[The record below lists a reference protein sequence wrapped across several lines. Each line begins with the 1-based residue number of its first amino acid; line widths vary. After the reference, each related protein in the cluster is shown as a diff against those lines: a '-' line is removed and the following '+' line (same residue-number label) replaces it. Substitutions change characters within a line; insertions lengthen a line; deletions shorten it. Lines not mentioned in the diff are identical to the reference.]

1 MLKTR
6 VIPILLLD
14 QNYLVKTT
22 QFKNAYYLGDPINA
36 VRIFNEFEIP
46 EIIVLD
52 ISQNWELKQP
62 NFGLIELIA
71 IECNM
76 PLTYGGGIKNIE
88 QVRQIIS
95 LGVEKIVINTAA
107 FMNPELIKN
116 LSNEFGS
123 QSIVGSIDVKK
134 DFWGR
139 YKVYVKNGKLNT
151 VKNPF
156 EYAKILENLGIG
168 ELLITFIPHEGT
180 YKGYEQ
186 QLIYDISRHL
196 SIPVIA
202 NGGAGNYNDFKLAV
216 VSGASAVAASNLF
229 LFHNKQKTGFLI
241 NYPSKEVLSQYLN

>member
-1 MLKTR
+1 M
-6 VIPILLLD
+6 
-14 QNYLVKTT
+14 
-22 QFKNAYYLGDPINA
+22 G
-36 VRIFNEFEIP
+36 
-46 EIIVLD
+46 
-52 ISQNWELKQP
+52 
-62 NFGLIELIA
+62 
-71 IECNM
+71 
-76 PLTYGGGIKNIE
+76 
-88 QVRQIIS
+88 
-95 LGVEKIVINTAA
+95 KI
-107 FMNPELIKN
+107 
-116 LSNEFGS
+116 
-123 QSIVGSIDVKK
+123 QSICKK
-134 DFWGR
+134 WEIKHR
-139 YKVYVKNGKLNT
+139 
-151 VKNPF
+151 KNPF